1 MRDIK
6 QARAMLRMA
15 HKDFA
20 ALIGMARDV
29 AAFADEIFGFHAQ
42 QAVEKAL
49 KAWICLHGIEYPF
62 THQLARLLTI
72 LENSGE
78 DMEVFWALDQ
88 YSVFS
93 VQARYEEGD
102 VALEDPLSRDSVIA
116 EVQAL
121 LDRVARVMPESDD
134 V

>member
-1 MRDIK
+1 MRDTK

-20 ALIGMARDV
+20 ALKGMVQDAV
-29 AAFADEIFGFHAQ
+29 AFADEIFGFHAQ

-72 LENSGE
+72 LENSGD
-78 DMEVFWALDQ
+78 DMELFWALDQ

-102 VALEDPLSRDSVIA
+102 VALEEPLNRGAVIA
-116 EVQAL
+116 EVQVL
-121 LDRVARVMPESDD
+121 LDRVAQHMPESDD
-134 V
+134 E